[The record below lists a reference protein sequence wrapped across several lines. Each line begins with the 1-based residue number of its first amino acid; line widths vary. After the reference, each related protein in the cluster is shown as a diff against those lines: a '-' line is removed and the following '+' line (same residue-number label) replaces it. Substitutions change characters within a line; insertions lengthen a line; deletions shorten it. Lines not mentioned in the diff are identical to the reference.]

1 LKLVRDKK
9 LEFGLDSDPVNA
21 YIHYLRQQTPKRRKA
36 ANELELIR
44 RSIQDADWP
53 EKLSLGP
60 SRQDILPIMT
70 DTDADSFDTETEET
84 GLAKPKRLSIPSGF
98 NR

>member
-1 LKLVRDKK
+1 MVRDKK

-21 YIHYLRQQTPKRRKA
+21 YIHYLRQQAPKRRKA

-53 EKLSLGP
+53 EKLLLGP
-60 SRQDILPIMT
+60 ARQDTPPMKT
-70 DTDADSFDTETEET
+70 DTNADSFDTETEEQ
-84 GLAKPKRLSIPSGF
+84 GPAMPKRLSIPSGF